1 MTVVYVDMVADL
13 YHAGHVE
20 FLRRAR
26 QIGDILVV
34 GIHDDTTVASYKRTP
49 IIPHDQREAVV
60 ASCRYVDRVVPCA
73 PLIVTDAFMDQH
85 GIDIVAH
92 AHGEEDEERYR
103 AMYAAPAR
111 RGRFRRLAYTPGVS
125 TTQILQAV
133 RQRGPD

>member
-26 QIGDILVV
+26 QIGDVLVV

-49 IIPHDQREAVV
+49 IIPHDQRKEVV

-85 GIDIVAH
+85 GIDIVVH